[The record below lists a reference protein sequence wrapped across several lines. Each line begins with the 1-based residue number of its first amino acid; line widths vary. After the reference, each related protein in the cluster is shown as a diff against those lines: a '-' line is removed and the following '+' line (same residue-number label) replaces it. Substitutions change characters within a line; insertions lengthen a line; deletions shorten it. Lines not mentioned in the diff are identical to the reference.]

1 MRTLLALLAAAF
13 IAAHLPF
20 LPASLADL
28 ASINYAFAIRDFDVT
43 RQQPHP
49 PGAPLYV
56 GAARG
61 LTAALHRAGDPQNVP
76 HALAGVSLLGGAL
89 AMLAV
94 FWLARVLLQS
104 TRRAVG
110 AAVITVAAP
119 LVWVSASRP
128 MPDLPAIAMAL
139 GAQALVARGWLGRSA
154 PHVVAGAV
162 IGGLSAGF
170 DARAAVLT
178 LPLLVAAL
186 FAARISAPARL
197 LAMLGWIAGVLAW
210 LAPLAIDTGPGN
222 LAGLTAG
229 AWRSAL
235 GGAESL
241 VNNMS
246 ARQLVDILQATFVEP
261 FGSPLLAAVVL
272 GMAAI
277 GAAIAAFRER
287 HVLLVLA
294 LGFGPYLA
302 IQLLLH
308 DSAMSTPALPLVP
321 ALALLSVIPLDYVSS
336 RAVLPFAA
344 GVAAGGLFVALPAL
358 AEFSRA
364 DSPGFAV
371 IRDLHRMPRANDT
384 VLAMHHRI
392 ESDLRRH
399 RAWEPIPPMR
409 TLPSTEDYEWLEL
422 VTLWQEGYEG
432 AIWFLADPRR
442 TDLRLI
448 DPQRRRLLRQYGW
461 PDRDMPFI
469 SGIRPNRI
477 DWYLIQRPGWFLG
490 RGWALSPEIG
500 GLTARER
507 ASDGSG
513 RALAWVRRRD
523 IASTML
529 LGGRH
534 AGSEADPLVTV
545 RVRIDGRQ
553 IDEWSIRPGP
563 FVFMRPVLPE
573 EIAGEGTYA
582 RLEIETSWTGSGPAP
597 ISLEQFDFQAIDGT
611 VVAYD
616 DGWFEP
622 EYSQRSGAT
631 WRSTSQS
638 STLWLFNPGRELTL
652 AISGEDTNRTLGG
665 GAELA
670 VYVGEQELATF
681 TVDGNFTRTVTIPA
695 EPLSVAR
702 GRITLRTDGD
712 RRFRIFDVSVY

>member
-28 ASINYAFAIRDFDVT
+28 ASINYAFAIRDFDLT

-61 LTAALHRAGDPQNVP
+61 LTAALHRAGDPRNVP
-76 HALAGVSLLGGAL
+76 HALAGVSLVGGAL
-89 AMLAV
+89 ALVAV

-110 AAVITVAAP
+110 AAVITGTAP
-119 LVWVSASRP
+119 LFWVSASRP

-139 GAQALVARGWLGRSA
+139 AAQALLARGWLGRSA
-154 PHVVAGAV
+154 RHAIAGAIVAGV
-162 IGGLSAGF
+162 SAGF
-170 DARAAVLT
+170 NPKAAALT
-178 LPLLVAAL
+178 LPLLLAVL
-186 FAARISAPARL
+186 FAAKISGTARL
-197 LAMLGWIAGVLAW
+197 LSIAGWIGGVLAW
-210 LAPLAIDTGPGN
+210 LLPLAIDTGAAN
-222 LAGLTAG
+222 LAGLVG
-229 AWRSAL
+229 ADWRGAVS
-235 GGAESL
+235 GAESL
-241 VNNMS
+241 LNNPS
-246 ARQLVDILQATFVEP
+246 PRQLLDILHATFVEP
-261 FGSPLLAAVVL
+261 FGSPLVAAVVL
-272 GMAAI
+272 GTAAI
-277 GAAIAAFRER
+277 GAVLAAFRER

-294 LGFGPYLA
+294 LGFVPYLA
-302 IQLLLH
+302 VHLLLH
-308 DSAMSTPALPLVP
+308 DGAISTHALPLIP
-321 ALALLSVIPLDYVSS
+321 AIALLCVIPLEYVSS

-344 GVAAGGLFVALPAL
+344 GVAAGGLFFAVPAL
-358 AEFSRA
+358 TEFTRA

-392 ESDLRRH
+392 ETDLRRH

-409 TLPSTEDYEWLEL
+409 TLPATEDYEWLEL
-422 VTLWQEGYEG
+422 VKLWQEGYEG

-469 SGIRPNRI
+469 SGIRPNRV
-477 DWYLIQRPGWFLG
+477 DWYFIQRPGWFLG

-507 ASDGSG
+507 AGDGSG
-513 RALAWVRRRD
+513 AAVAWVRRRD

-534 AGSEADPLVTV
+534 AGREGDPPVMV

-553 IDEWSIRPGP
+553 VDEWPILPGP

-573 EIAGEGTYA
+573 EIAGGGTYA
-582 RLEIETSWTGSGPAP
+582 RLEIETSWAGSGPAP

-611 VVAYD
+611 LVAYD
-616 DGWFEP
+616 GGWFEP
-622 EYSQRSGAT
+622 EYSPRSGAT
-631 WRSTSQS
+631 WRSTSRE
-638 STLWLFNPGRELTL
+638 STLWLYNPGRELTL
-652 AISGEDTNRTLGG
+652 AISGEDTNRALS
-665 GAELA
+665 GATELA
-670 VYVGEQELATF
+670 VFVGGQELAKF
-681 TVDGNFTRTVTIPA
+681 TLDGNFTRTVTIPV

-702 GRITLRTDGD
+702 GRITLRTGGD
-712 RRFRIFDVSVY
+712 RSFRIFDVSVY